1 MISPVVGFMKQNL
14 TFGLVWAGL
23 AKEINA
29 GSHFNGTEIDIWA
42 DFWLVGITEKKKLR
56 RL

>member
-1 MISPVVGFMKQNL
+1 MKQNL